1 MTTSPEPR
9 STAAARSTARI
20 RAIFE
25 DAGVRGWL
33 HATPLD
39 RPDESVELDPDV
51 VVPLASV
58 YKLPLL
64 TGFCHLVDSGQLDP
78 RDQVTLLPEAR
89 TSGPTGLSLLTDP
102 VTLSRRDLAV
112 MMMTVSDNAAADAL
126 LDHVGL
132 DRLATILR
140 DFGLE
145 QTRIRRGTAASLR
158 ALQRSTGA
166 PDPDAALAVLADND
180 QTDPVGVYEAAN
192 ASAGTARELTRLLTL
207 LWTGQ
212 LHSPEQTHFARTTME
227 RQIFQHRIASG
238 FPYDGVRVA
247 GKTGTF
253 GALRHEAAVVTLPG
267 GDAYAVAVLT
277 LAARG
282 DRRLP
287 RVDAAIGEAARVA
300 VDLLR

>member
-1 MTTSPEPR
+1 MNA
-9 STAAARSTARI
+9 STGRI

-39 RPDESVELDPDV
+39 RQDESIEIDSDA

-64 TGFCHLVDSGQLDP
+64 VGFCQLVDQGRLDP
-78 RDQVTLLPEAR
+78 REQVTLLPEAR
-89 TSGPTGLSLLTDP
+89 TPGPTGLSLLADEITI
-102 VTLSRRDLAV
+102 SRRDLAV
-112 MMMTVSDNAAADAL
+112 LMMTVSDNAAADAL

-140 DFGLE
+140 DFGLTR
-145 QTRIRRGTAASLR
+145 TRIRRGAADNLR

-166 PDPDAALAVLADND
+166 PDADAALAVLADND
-180 QTDPVGVYEAAN
+180 RTDPPGVYEAAN
-192 ASAGTARELTRLLTL
+192 ASSGTARELTQLLSR
-207 LWTGQ
+207 LWTGD
-212 LHSPEQTHFARTTME
+212 LLSVEQTQFARITME
-227 RQIFQHRIASG
+227 RQIFQHRIAAG

-277 LAARG
+277 LAARS
-282 DRRLP
+282 DSRLP